1 MGGFEFMML
10 VCFGFSWPFSILK
23 SIRSRSTKGKSLVF
37 MLLVLCGYIFGLI
50 HKLLYSRDWV
60 IWAYAAAM
68 LLVVID
74 LLLYV
79 RNWLGER
86 ALPGGP
92 EDGRVAS
99 PRRPQ
104 MQMIGNAIQR

>member
-60 IWAYAAAM
+60 IWAYATAM

-79 RNWLGER
+79 RNWYGER
-86 ALPGGP
+86 KAVRNGVSSTS
-92 EDGRVAS
+92 EVHVTDCSA
-99 PRRPQ
+99 RR
-104 MQMIGNAIQR
+104 

>member
-79 RNWLGER
+79 RNWRDER
-86 ALPGGP
+86 KPARNG
-92 EDGRVAS
+92 AS
-99 PRRPQ
+99 PAAMPPTP
-104 MQMIGNAIQR
+104 

>member
-1 MGGFEFMML
+1 MGIFEFLML

-37 MLLVLCGYIFGLI
+37 MLLVLCGYVFGII

-60 IWAYAAAM
+60 IWAYATAM

-79 RNWLGER
+79 RNWRSER
-86 ALPGGP
+86 REAARKGSSP
-92 EDGRVAS
+92 EVV
-99 PRRPQ
+99 RP
-104 MQMIGNAIQR
+104 AP

>member
-1 MGGFEFMML
+1 MGVFEFLML
-10 VCFGFSWPFSILK
+10 VCFGFSWPFSIMK

-60 IWAYAAAM
+60 IWAYATAM
-68 LLVVID
+68 LLVIID

-79 RNWLGER
+79 RNWRDER
-86 ALPGGP
+86 KAA
-92 EDGRVAS
+92 RNAAAS
-99 PRRPQ
+99 AVMRSEP
-104 MQMIGNAIQR
+104 

>member
-1 MGGFEFMML
+1 MGVFEFLML

-23 SIRSRSTKGKSLVF
+23 SIRSRSTKGKSLEF

-79 RNWLGER
+79 RNWRDER
-86 ALPGGP
+86 KIAC
-92 EDGRVAS
+92 RAS
-99 PRRPQ
+99 SKTR
-104 MQMIGNAIQR
+104 

>member
-1 MGGFEFMML
+1 MGVFEFLML
-10 VCFGFSWPFSILK
+10 VCFGFSWPFSIMK

-60 IWAYAAAM
+60 IWAYATAM
-68 LLVVID
+68 LLVAVD

-79 RNWLGER
+79 RNWRDER
-86 ALPGGP
+86 KAM
-92 EDGRVAS
+92 RNAAAS
-99 PRRPQ
+99 AVMRSEP
-104 MQMIGNAIQR
+104 

>member
-1 MGGFEFMML
+1 MML

-79 RNWLGER
+79 RNWRSER
-86 ALPGGP
+86 KLARNGSMRIEQRKRKCGKDGG
-92 EDGRVAS
+92 DFR
-99 PRRPQ
+99 
-104 MQMIGNAIQR
+104 

>member
-1 MGGFEFMML
+1 MGVFEFLML

-23 SIRSRSTKGKSLVF
+23 SIRSRSTRGKSLVF

-79 RNWLGER
+79 RNWRDER
-86 ALPGGP
+86 KIAC
-92 EDGRVAS
+92 RAS
-99 PRRPQ
+99 SKTR
-104 MQMIGNAIQR
+104 

>member
-1 MGGFEFMML
+1 MGIFEFLML

-37 MLLVLCGYIFGLI
+37 MLLVLCGYVFGII

-60 IWAYAAAM
+60 IWAYATAM

-79 RNWLGER
+79 RNWRSER
-86 ALPGGP
+86 REAARKGSSP
-92 EDGRVAS
+92 EVMRSA
-99 PRRPQ
+99 P
-104 MQMIGNAIQR
+104 